1 MIYAKPLFT
10 ILTMSAIFAQD
21 LKVKNKCQADI
32 VIAGLFAMKT
42 RSFDFKQNKNL
53 TKVIKEYEAVKLSK
67 ECNGYL
73 SAKGLQEAWAMLFA
87 VDQINNNMHRNVNL
101 GVHIEDTCDSV
112 EIAIQSSMKFDF
124 VTRKNKDIFEEY
136 ESTGKNTDFVVH
148 KKLNASEKEKFSTNI
163 EARMALNSAAKT
175 VAVIGMRKSMVSKSI
190 ATLTNL
196 FNIPAISYGS
206 TDSSLSDKTVY
217 PSFIRTIPSDILLAK
232 MLITLVRKLKW
243 NILFAVYDSS
253 TDYGKSAFETFQKQL
268 EIENLHKKKFERI
281 CLADIIEFKSIED
294 TKNVKFKNTLLSQPI
309 VKGVLLFVHS
319 ETASTIISRVIHENI
334 EEYTWIFTEG
344 IELTERNRQL
354 LKTKLTKTNVI
365 YCEPINTNFF
375 KSNLFLEYKNF
386 LEVHFFNPQ
395 AHQIIPITKQCIN
408 ENCME
413 PAKKK
418 KQEIEHSFFIPY
430 VIDAVNLVA
439 HALEKRYSC
448 AQECSD
454 NRRSL
459 VNEIQNTTFDSALG
473 YKFEFDKDGH
483 ILGQYEIFKIE
494 QEAKVKRQR
503 IGVWNSKF
511 AEKISAEGQWNFS
524 NSSCSSKCLLGW
536 GKIPTSTQDCCSN
549 CIKCKEDEFINSEEY
564 CKPCPPFYIPT
575 TNFSTCIRILE
586 KILSLNEKI
595 SITLIIIATAG
606 QILVILIVV
615 TYIKYRYTHMI
626 RASGKEM
633 SYLILLGNF
642 LSFTSPYC
650 VIEQPMEIACV
661 LNIIVSGLALS
672 LIVGPLAVKTHR
684 VYSIFTK
691 DVLYKGISKF
701 VTTKWQR
708 IIVLS
713 IVLVQCSGSLATALK
728 KDSPLYLAHFE
739 KETEPYLYI
748 ECSYNT
754 SILTFNWVLQS
765 LLIVI
770 CTYQAILARNVPAN
784 YNEARSIMLC
794 MITMAI
800 EWIVVLPSMH
810 FGGIYLFKKIMLPV
824 ISIMSATSTLLF
836 IFIPRVYIVLFRPS
850 KNKENLP
857 HGKLG
862 KITPKESQ
870 ESNTSIRE
878 SDEPCFKK
886 LKLSIDD

>member
-691 DVLYKGISKF
+691 DVLYK
-701 VTTKWQR
+701 
-708 IIVLS
+708 
-713 IVLVQCSGSLATALK
+713 VQCSGSLATALK